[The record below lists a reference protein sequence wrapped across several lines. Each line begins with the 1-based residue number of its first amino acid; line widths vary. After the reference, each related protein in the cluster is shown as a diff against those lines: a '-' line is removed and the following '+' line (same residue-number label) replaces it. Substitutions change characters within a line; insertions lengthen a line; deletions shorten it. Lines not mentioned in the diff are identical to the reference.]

1 MSAVGPGSRPHRKP
15 TSKQLQLR
23 PLQSGERPESG
34 QSNQNEPDLEVGIC
48 LDNRCLGIYSDPNLT
63 SLLAAMNDPAAPQA
77 ASPPSSIGPLLG
89 RVKMAIGAEVDDALL
104 ANEELAPFEV
114 SSAQFSILAQLH
126 FGNTECAGD
135 LCKNMSYDRG
145 AMSRMLDRLESKGLI
160 RRIRR
165 PGERRTISLEI
176 TDRGEELFPKMRACI
191 DEVVQRFLLGISPAE
206 IRQVEGVLQRIL
218 NNAKG

>member
-1 MSAVGPGSRPHRKP
+1 
-15 TSKQLQLR
+15 
-23 PLQSGERPESG
+23 
-34 QSNQNEPDLEVGIC
+34 
-48 LDNRCLGIYSDPNLT
+48 
-63 SLLAAMNDPAAPQA
+63 MNDLAVPQA
-77 ASPPSSIGPLLG
+77 VDPHNAMCPLLN
-89 RVKMAIGAEVDDALL
+89 RVKVVIGAAVDDALL

-114 SSAQFSILAQLH
+114 TSAQFSILAQLH
-126 FGNTECAGD
+126 FADTECAGD

-160 RRIRR
+160 RRNRR

-191 DEVVQRFLLGISPAE
+191 DDVVQRLLIGISYAE
-206 IRQVEGVLQRIL
+206 IHQVEVVLQKIL